1 MKVFLPDSPIA
12 EPFMTK
18 FYAKL
23 VALMEVRRLVPAT
36 LAKVAGVDKQK
47 ISRWK
52 TGTLPAIDDALR
64 VARTLGVPLDFL
76 SDDEMKS
83 PPAVNG
89 GTKEGAQIIELV
101 GEIGVDAVLE
111 ILKDVKR
118 MGTEKAKLR
127 LLDLGDD
134 LGDHVES
141 FGTPQR

>member
-23 VALMEVRRLVPAT
+23 VALMEVRNLVPAT

-64 VARTLGVPLDFL
+64 VAKTLGVPLDFL
-76 SDDEMKS
+76 ADDEMES
-83 PPAVNG
+83 PPEANAG
-89 GTKEGAQIIELV
+89 RTDIETWIL
-101 GEIGVDAVLE
+101 ETLAAIGPNEMKRRVLQSE
-111 ILKDVKR
+111 RPVF
-118 MGTEKAKLR
+118 
-127 LLDLGDD
+127 
-134 LGDHVES
+134 GDHTEAS
-141 FGTPQR
+141 R